1 MTIEQSKPD
10 AGAQGANNLHEA
22 DIGSG
27 EPAPG
32 QKETDAMIREIPV
45 QGHNPEQATKD
56 GAPSAPPKPQA

>member
-27 EPAPG
+27 EPSPG
-32 QKETDAMIREIPV
+32 QQETDAMIRDIPV
-45 QGHNPEQATKD
+45 QGDNPEKVTKD
-56 GAPSAPPKPQA
+56 GAPSTPPKPQA

>member
-10 AGAQGANNLHEA
+10 AGAQGANTFHEA

-45 QGHNPEQATKD
+45 QGANPEQVTKD